1 MKKLVIGSLTIVSI
15 ALAGATAFAD
25 PPAPPSPPQE
35 AFDACASSKEGD
47 ACSVSFQGHSIA
59 GTCATFPGSN
69 KLACR
74 PNGPPPPPPEA
85 VKACASSKAGE
96 ACTVDMH
103 GHSVTGTCEHGPDGN
118 GPLAC
123 RPAGPPPHRR

>member
-1 MKKLVIGSLTIVSI
+1 MNKILAGSLAVLTVCF
-15 ALAGATAFAD
+15 GAAVAFAD
-25 PPAPPSPPQE
+25 PPAPPTPPQE

-47 ACSVSFQGHSIA
+47 ACSVSFQGHTIA
-59 GTCATFPGSN
+59 GTCAAFPGSS

-85 VKACASSKAGE
+85 IKACASSKAGD
-96 ACTVDMH
+96 ACSVDFH
-103 GHSVTGTCEHGPDGN
+103 GHTLQGTCAQGPDGS

-123 RPAGPPPHRR
+123 RPNGPPPHP